1 MSDMT
6 LNEYQEK
13 AKGTASYGLD
23 GQEYTV
29 LGLVNEAGEVAGVVK
44 KYIRGDYD
52 NPDDEGQAY
61 EIMRKKLSKE
71 LGDVFW
77 YLSTCAH
84 EFGYTLEEIAQMNL
98 NKLSDRKERGV
109 IKGNGDER

>member
-1 MSDMT
+1 MVHMT

-13 AKGTASYGLD
+13 ANGTADYGLD

-61 EIMRKKLSKE
+61 KTMREKLAKE

-77 YLSTCAH
+77 YLATCAS

-98 NKLSDRKERGV
+98 DKLADRQERNM
-109 IKGNGDER
+109 IKGDGDER

>member
-1 MSDMT
+1 MN
-6 LNEYQEK
+6 LNEYQDNASK
-13 AKGTASYGLD
+13 TAQYGLD

-61 EIMRKKLSKE
+61 KTMREKLGYE
-71 LGDVFW
+71 LSDVLW
-77 YLSTCAH
+77 YLAMCAK
-84 EFGYTLEEIAQMNL
+84 EFKFTLEEIAQMNL
-98 NKLSDRKERGV
+98 DKLADRQERNM
-109 IKGNGDER
+109 IKGDGDER